1 VSGAAGRRERFD
13 SPVRLRYRSLG
24 RDATVFWL
32 VVRSTVGRPPSWSRP
47 SSFAVPWAFGELRS
61 MPLQRRLR
69 PAAGFTLIELL
80 VVIALIGI
88 LVSLLLPAVQA
99 ARESMRRSSCQ
110 NNLRQLGLALQMY
123 ADSLGTL
130 PAGYLTRRGPSVDNP
145 GSSDAGGGAG
155 GTTKALSGSRAAA
168 HGTVFSKG
176 REAGLV
182 AGRGTLAGGAWN
194 SMVRRFDAPPPT
206 APKIE
211 SQGPGWGWAALL
223 LPYYS
228 GQTLHDQIDFNVA
241 VEDPRHAAVRTLS
254 VAMLNCPSDR
264 HTGVYTVLSDANTPV
279 ADTHTNSYTANFGS
293 YGLINL
299 EPENG
304 NGLFQRNSGRR
315 LAEITDGLSQ
325 TIALGERGALLAQA
339 PWAGVITG
347 GTCRTTPGAPV
358 YTAVV
363 EQSPVMAMVRI
374 GNRTLNS
381 RLCEPYDFF
390 SPHGGT
396 VSFVF
401 ADGSVRGLATTT
413 DLSVLHAL
421 STRDSQD

>member
-1 VSGAAGRRERFD
+1 MVALPFIRGSWRRE
-13 SPVRLRYRSLG
+13 S
-24 RDATVFWL
+24 
-32 VVRSTVGRPPSWSRP
+32 GRPL
-47 SSFAVPWAFGELRS
+47 VLELDS
-61 MPLQRRLR
+61 ALVSPPLQAVAILHASCREFPLMPFRSRRMPRRRLACR
-69 PAAGFTLIELL
+69 TVSRGFTLVELL
-80 VVIALIGI
+80 VVIAIIGI
-88 LVSLLLPAVQA
+88 LASLLLPAVQA
-99 ARESMRRSSCQ
+99 ARETMRRSACQ
-110 NNLRQLGLALQMY
+110 NNLKQLGLALQMY
-123 ADSLGTL
+123 ADTLGTL
-130 PAGYLTRRGPSVDNP
+130 PAGYLTRRAPAVDNP
-145 GSSDAGGGAG
+145 GSVGTGGAAGGDSTRAWTSGLTTGIDRGLGAG
-155 GTTKALSGSRAAA
+155 PSRANL
-168 HGTVFSKG
+168 G
-176 REAGLV
+176 
-182 AGRGTLAGGAWN
+182 
-194 SMVRRFDAPPPT
+194 RRFDAPPPT

-228 GQTLHDQIDFNVA
+228 GQTVHDQINFDVA

-254 VAMLNCPSDR
+254 IAMLNCPSDR
-264 HTGVYTVLSDANTPV
+264 HTGKFTVLSDANTPV
-279 ADTHTNSYTANFGS
+279 ADAHTNSYTANFGS

-315 LAEITDGLSQ
+315 LAEITDGLSN

-358 YTAVV
+358 YTSVV
-363 EQSPVMAMVRI
+363 EQSPVMALVRI

-390 SPHGGT
+390 SPHPGT

-401 ADGSVRGLATTT
+401 ADGSVRGMATTT
-413 DLSVLHAL
+413 DLAVMHAL
-421 STRDSQD
+421 STRDNQD

>member
-1 VSGAAGRRERFD
+1 MRNIRNASWPQHGRNHG
-13 SPVRLRYRSLG
+13 P
-24 RDATVFWL
+24 T
-32 VVRSTVGRPPSWSRP
+32 
-47 SSFAVPWAFGELRS
+47 
-61 MPLQRRLR
+61 
-69 PAAGFTLIELL
+69 AGFTLVELL
-80 VVIALIGI
+80 VVIAVIGI
-88 LVSLLLPAVQA
+88 LASLLLPAVQA

-110 NNLRQLGLALQMY
+110 NNLKQLGLALQMY

-130 PAGYLTRRGPSVDNP
+130 PAGYLTRRGTTVDNP
-145 GSSDAGGGAG
+145 GSPGDAGG
-155 GTTKALSGSRAAA
+155 TGSQKVPGERRSWE
-168 HGTVFSKG
+168 GS
-176 REAGLV
+176 
-182 AGRGTLAGGAWN
+182 
-194 SMVRRFDAPPPT
+194 VRRFDAPPPT

-223 LPYYS
+223 LPFYS
-228 GQTLHDQIDFNVA
+228 GQTLHDQIDFAVA

-264 HTGVYTVLSDANTPV
+264 HVGVFTVLSDANTPV

-315 LAEITDGLSQ
+315 LAEITDGLSN
-325 TIALGERGALLAQA
+325 TIALGERGAWLAQA

-347 GTCRTTPGAPV
+347 GTCRTTAGAPV

-413 DLSVLHAL
+413 DLAVLHAL

>member
-1 VSGAAGRRERFD
+1 M
-13 SPVRLRYRSLG
+13 
-24 RDATVFWL
+24 
-32 VVRSTVGRPPSWSRP
+32 RP
-47 SSFAVPWAFGELRS
+47 SSHS
-61 MPLQRRLR
+61 RRPRR
-69 PAAGFTLIELL
+69 PALLLARRCSLFSFFSFLTTRLAANRRSASGFTLVELL
-80 VVIALIGI
+80 VVIAIVGI
-88 LVSLLLPAVQA
+88 LMGLLLPAVQA

-110 NNLRQLGLALQMY
+110 NNLKQLGLALQMY
-123 ADSLGTL
+123 ADALGTL
-130 PAGYLTRRGPSVDNP
+130 PAGYLTRRAPLVDNP
-145 GSSDAGGGAG
+145 GSSGSGGGNDPPLGAKWRSGPMGNQPSSLGGRWEMNLGPAGGPFHVH
-155 GTTKALSGSRAAA
+155 SRL
-168 HGTVFSKG
+168 G
-176 REAGLV
+176 
-182 AGRGTLAGGAWN
+182 N
-194 SMVRRFDAPPPT
+194 SRRFDAPPPT

-223 LPYYS
+223 LPYFA

-241 VEDPRHAAVRTLS
+241 IEDPRHAGVRTLS
-254 VAMLNCPSDR
+254 VAMLSCPSDR
-264 HTGVYTVLSDANTPV
+264 HTGVFTVLSDANTPV

-315 LAEITDGLSQ
+315 LAEITDGLSN

-347 GTCRTTPGAPV
+347 GTCRTTAGAPV

-421 STRDSQD
+421 STRDSHD

>member
-1 VSGAAGRRERFD
+1 M
-13 SPVRLRYRSLG
+13 RLS
-24 RDATVFWL
+24 
-32 VVRSTVGRPPSWSRP
+32 P
-47 SSFAVPWAFGELRS
+47 SSRQS
-61 MPLQRRLR
+61 RRLALWSAR
-69 PAAGFTLIELL
+69 RRSSSPSLLAANRRQVSGFTLVELL
-80 VVIALIGI
+80 VVIAIVSI
-88 LVSLLLPAVQA
+88 LMGLLLPAVQA

-110 NNLRQLGLALQMY
+110 NNLKQLGLALQMY
-123 ADSLGTL
+123 ADALGTL
-130 PAGYLTRRGPSVDNP
+130 PAGYLTRRAPLVDNP
-145 GSSDAGGGAG
+145 GSSGSGGGIDPTLGAKWRSGHFGNQRSPLG
-155 GTTKALSGSRAAA
+155 GRWEMNFSPSSGPFDVHSPLG
-168 HGTVFSKG
+168 HS
-176 REAGLV
+176 L
-182 AGRGTLAGGAWN
+182 
-194 SMVRRFDAPPPT
+194 RFDAPPPT

-241 VEDPRHAAVRTLS
+241 IEDPRHAGVRTLS

-264 HTGVYTVLSDANTPV
+264 HTGVFTVLSDANTPV

-315 LAEITDGLSQ
+315 LAEITDGLSN

-347 GTCRTTPGAPV
+347 GTCRTTAGAPV

-401 ADGSVRGLATTT
+401 ADGSVRGLATMT

-421 STRDSQD
+421 STRDSHD